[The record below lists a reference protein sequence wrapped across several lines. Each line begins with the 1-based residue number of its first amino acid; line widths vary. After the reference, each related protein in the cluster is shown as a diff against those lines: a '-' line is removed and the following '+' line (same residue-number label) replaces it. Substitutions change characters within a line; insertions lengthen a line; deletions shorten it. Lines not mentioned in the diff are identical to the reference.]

1 MFLNNLF
8 RLLLTFNATALLV
21 IIYLVQKG
29 LTLQKIFQYFGLSQ
43 WIPAFPNIISYFL
56 YVLVILLLTWLSI
69 CLSSKLGKDPF
80 KSGDIVSI
88 EYANNSFLPSYLG
101 YFFVA
106 LSIGSLETLGFVYAL
121 LFVFTFFSQA
131 LYFNPLFLV
140 FGYNFYNLTTKNGAT
155 IFLISKKDF
164 KNPKNIETKAHRIN
178 NYTFIDEGNNELS
191 VSEDKEA
198 ES

>member
-1 MFLNNLF
+1 MLLNNLF

-29 LTLQKIFQYFGLSQ
+29 FTLQKIFDCFGVSE
-43 WIPAFPNIISYFL
+43 WIPLFPSFISYFS
-56 YVLVILLLTWLSI
+56 YVLVVLLLTKLSI
-69 CLSSKLGKDPF
+69 WLSSKLGRDTF
-80 KSGDIVSI
+80 NSGDIVSI

-106 LSIGSLETLGFVYAL
+106 LSIDNWETLVFVYIL

-140 FGYNFYNLTTKNGAT
+140 FRYNFYNLTTKNGAT
-155 IFLISKKDF
+155 IFLISKDNF
-164 KNPKNIETKAHRIN
+164 KKPKEIEIDSYRIN
-178 NYTFIDEGNNELS
+178 NYTFIDGGNNGES
-191 VSEDKEA
+191 VSEDKE
-198 ES
+198 EEE

>member
-1 MFLNNLF
+1 MFLNNIF

-29 LTLQKIFQYFGLSQ
+29 FTLQKIFECFGISK
-43 WIPAFPNIISYFL
+43 WIPDFSSFISYFS
-56 YVLVILLLTWLSI
+56 YVLVILLLTKLSI
-69 CLSSKLGKDPF
+69 WLSSKLGKDVF

-106 LSIGSLETLGFVYAL
+106 LSIDGWETLVFVYIL
-121 LFVFTFFSQA
+121 LFIFTFFSQA

-140 FGYNFYNLTTKNGAT
+140 FRYNFYNLTTKNGAT
-155 IFLISKKDF
+155 IFLISKNNF
-164 KNPKNIETKAHRIN
+164 KKPKNIEIDTYRIN
-178 NYTFIDEGNNELS
+178 NYTFIDGGNNDVS
-191 VSEDKEA
+191 VSEDKE
-198 ES
+198 EEE

>member
-29 LTLQKIFQYFGLSQ
+29 ITLQKIFQSFG
-43 WIPAFPNIISYFL
+43 IPTFPNVISYVL

-69 CLSSKLGKDPF
+69 WLSSKLGKDPF
-80 KSGDIVSI
+80 RSGDIVSI

-106 LSIGSLETLGFVYAL
+106 LSIDSSETLGFVYVL

-155 IFLISKKDF
+155 IFLISKKEF

-178 NYTFIDEGNNELS
+178 NYTFIDGGNNGLS

-198 ES
+198 EG